1 MQPLPPLVKDFISPL
16 EKCNNAQHEISII
29 LNPPLPSS
37 PPFAGRSPAA
47 DERRTKYGC
56 ENTTLQI
63 DCEEGTVIN
72 IVRANFGRFSIAIC
86 NPHGHTD
93 WSVNCF
99 APDTTH
105 ILKKR

>member
-1 MQPLPPLVKDFISPL
+1 MIIS
-16 EKCNNAQHEISII
+16 NIHIQII
-29 LNPPLPSS
+29 YAS
-37 PPFAGRSPAA
+37 FAGLSP
-47 DERRTKYGC
+47 DGTGYKTDYRC
-56 ENTTLQI
+56 EGDTMTLQ
-63 DCEEGTVIN
+63 CSNEEDNDDIVIE
-72 IVRANFGRFSIAIC
+72 VTRANFGRFSIAIC

>member
-1 MQPLPPLVKDFISPL
+1 MCTISGL
-16 EKCNNAQHEISII
+16 
-29 LNPPLPSS
+29 S
-37 PPFAGRSPAA
+37 PDGTGYKTDYR
-47 DERRTKYGC
+47 C
-56 ENTTLQI
+56 EGDTMTLQCNGNG
-63 DCEEGTVIN
+63 DKDDDDVI
-72 IVRANFGRFSIAIC
+72 IEVTRANFGRFSIAIC

>member
-1 MQPLPPLVKDFISPL
+1 M
-16 EKCNNAQHEISII
+16 
-29 LNPPLPSS
+29 
-37 PPFAGRSPAA
+37 
-47 DERRTKYGC
+47 
-56 ENTTLQI
+56 TLQCNGGNNG
-63 DCEEGTVIN
+63 DKGDDDDEVI
-72 IVRANFGRFSIAIC
+72 IEVTRANFGRFSIAIC